1 MNIASLFEDEDD
13 LHLFGQLAR
22 RLGLPE
28 LKDKPTSLKGYDPP
42 KLKKKLANVAKTDWE
57 RIVLV
62 LDADRA
68 PEGGPERR
76 WKEVLDAL
84 RAAAIDI
91 PGNASTEDGLV
102 HDLAD
107 GRRVAV
113 WLFPDCRTE
122 GAIEDFVLQRLVP
135 DGDALLGHAET
146 VVDALPDRRF
156 PPKFVQKARMRS
168 WLAWQ
173 RRPGLPPGRAV
184 SENVLTVSEAR
195 LGTFASWLRR
205 AIS

>member
-28 LKDKPTSLKGYDPP
+28 LKDKPTSLKGYDRP
-42 KLKKKLANVAKTDWE
+42 KLKKKLGNVVKTDWE

-62 LDADRA
+62 LDADCA
-68 PEGGPERR
+68 PSGGPERR
-76 WKEVLDAL
+76 WKEVLDAF
-84 RAAAIDI
+84 RAAEIEI
-91 PGNASTEDGLV
+91 PGDASTEDGLI

-113 WLFPDCRTE
+113 WLFPDCRSE

-146 VVDALPDRRF
+146 VVDALPSRLF
-156 PPKFVQKARMRS
+156 PLKYIQKARMRS

-173 RRPGLPPGRAV
+173 KRPGLPPGHAV
-184 SENVLTVSEAR
+184 SENVLTVSETR
-195 LGTFASWLRR
+195 LGSFAPWLRR
-205 AIS
+205 AIG